1 MYILA
6 IRNVIIIKSKL
17 YIIVQSRAVV
27 MCDIIVPVCAC
38 IHKHFV
44 RSNKISCV
52 ANFIISLIV
61 FTSYVRMLAGMVMIM
76 ISTVQHTTYR
86 KQRKIRWAKLSH
98 FSRFS
103 RALQKFSHEHLQAL
117 YNGIV

>member
-1 MYILA
+1 
-6 IRNVIIIKSKL
+6 
-17 YIIVQSRAVV
+17 

-38 IHKHFV
+38 VHRHFV

-61 FTSYVRMLAGMVMIM
+61 FISYVRMLASMIMIM

-86 KQRKIRWAKLSH
+86 KRGKICWAKLSH

-103 RALQKFSHEHLQAL
+103 RAPLKFSHEHLQAS
-117 YNGIV
+117 YNGVV